1 MRRFLYISFFIVVSF
16 LIHLASFM
24 IDFDTKDRKQV
35 KAFRAWYYDPV
46 AIDVKKYSAIA
57 PDPEVRM
64 KRSSSPAISFSPDS
78 EEGLVGDNQI
88 SEREHFDALDYAHDL
103 TSHLALKEY
112 QSTRGKIIDII
123 DIDSLF
129 FTGEIKKSNEKED
142 YVRYP
147 IKLKSD
153 KALRDKARE
162 IVEKSIVAMGGRDAL
177 LKIKTMKTKVWI
189 KAHEHVEIVYNNKQ
203 IVTNVDP
210 YYYPVEIWENDK
222 WMRSSSKPYNI
233 IKVSLD
239 EKVESYHIRD
249 PLRSLGKYHSLFRDQ
264 LSFKRW
270 HYIDR
275 FLGEGVIIEYIK
287 DEKMN
292 DIEVSTILV
301 DDRKYGDYFLAHFNK
316 KSNLL
321 FFITQPNLL
330 FSPRSRYNS
339 KNYPIIKTFYR
350 RYTAIENVLTPTQIE
365 RVLSARM
372 RISLFLQI
380 AYNGS
385 QSYEAIPQAR

>member
-1 MRRFLYISFFIVVSF
+1 MRQFLYISFFMVVSF
-16 LIHLASFM
+16 LIHLASLM

-46 AIDVKKYSAIA
+46 AIDIKKYSAIA
-57 PDPEVRM
+57 SDPEVRM
-64 KRSSSPAISFSPDS
+64 EKSSSPAFSLPDS
-78 EEGLVGDNQI
+78 EEGLAGDNQI
-88 SEREHFDALDYAHDL
+88 SEREHFDILDYAHDL

-112 QSTRGKIIDII
+112 QSTRGKIIDSI
-123 DIDSLF
+123 DIDSLLF
-129 FTGEIKKSNEKED
+129 AGEIKKYNEKED
-142 YVRYP
+142 YVRHP

-162 IVEKSIVAMGGRDAL
+162 IVERSIVSMGGRDAL

-189 KAHEHVEIVYNNKQ
+189 KAHEHVEIVFKKKQ
-203 IVTNVDP
+203 VTNVGP

-222 WMRSSSKPYNI
+222 WIASSSKPYNI
-233 IKVSLD
+233 KILLD
-239 EKVESYHIRD
+239 EEVESYHIRD
-249 PLRSLGKYHSLFRDQ
+249 PLESLGKYHALFRDQ

-275 FLGEGVIIEYIK
+275 FLGEGVIIEYIQ

-301 DDRKYGDYFLAHFNK
+301 DDRKHGDYFLAHFNK

-321 FFITQPNLL
+321 FSTTQPTG
-330 FSPRSRYNS
+330 S
-339 KNYPIIKTFYR
+339 KAYPMIKTFYR
-350 RYTAIENVLTPTQIE
+350 RYTAIENVLTPTEIE
-365 RVLSARM
+365 RILSARM

-385 QSYEAIPQAR
+385 QSYEDIPQAR

>member
-1 MRRFLYISFFIVVSF
+1 MRQFLYISFFMVVSL

-24 IDFDTKDRKQV
+24 IDFDAKDRKQV

-46 AIDVKKYSAIA
+46 AINAKKYSAIA

-64 KRSSSPAISFSPDS
+64 EKSSSPAFSLPDS
-78 EEGLVGDNQI
+78 EEGLAGDNQI
-88 SEREHFDALDYAHDL
+88 SEREHFDILDYAHDL

-112 QSTRGKIIDII
+112 QSTRGEIIDSI
-123 DIDSLF
+123 DIDSLLF
-129 FTGEIKKSNEKED
+129 AGEIKKYNEKED
-142 YVRYP
+142 YVRHP

-177 LKIKTMKTKVWI
+177 LKIKTMQTKVWI
-189 KAHEHVEIVYNNKQ
+189 KAHEHVESLAKPRIV
-203 IVTNVDP
+203 INVGP

-233 IKVSLD
+233 KVSLD
-239 EKVESYHIRD
+239 EEVKSYHIRD
-249 PLRSLGKYHSLFRDQ
+249 PLESLGKYYSLFRDQ

-275 FLGEGVIIEYIK
+275 FLGEGVIIEYIQ

-301 DDRKYGDYFLAHFNK
+301 DDRKHGDYFLAHFNK

-321 FFITQPNLL
+321 FSTTQPTG
-330 FSPRSRYNS
+330 S
-339 KNYPIIKTFYR
+339 KAYPMIKTFYR
-350 RYTAIENVLTPTQIE
+350 RYTAIENVLTPTEIE
-365 RVLSARM
+365 RILSARM

-385 QSYEAIPQAR
+385 QSYEDVPQAR

>member
-1 MRRFLYISFFIVVSF
+1 MRHFLYISFFMVVSF

-24 IDFDTKDRKQV
+24 IDFDAKDRKQV
-35 KAFRAWYYDPV
+35 KAFRAWYYDPF
-46 AIDVKKYSAIA
+46 AINIKKYSTIA
-57 PDPEVRM
+57 PDVPEVRM
-64 KRSSSPAISFSPDS
+64 EKSSSSPAFSLPPDS

-112 QSTRGKIIDII
+112 QSTRGKIIDSI
-123 DIDSLF
+123 DIDSLLF
-129 FTGEIKKSNEKED
+129 AGEIKKYNEKED
-142 YVRYP
+142 YVRHP

-177 LKIKTMKTKVWI
+177 LKIKTMQTKVWI
-189 KAHEHVEIVYNNKQ
+189 KAHEHVEIVYKNTE
-203 IVTNVDP
+203 ITYEIDP

-222 WMRSSSKPYNI
+222 WMGSSSKPYNI
-233 IKVSLD
+233 KVSLD
-239 EKVESYHIRD
+239 ERVESYHIRD
-249 PLRSLGKYHSLFRDQ
+249 PLESLDKYHALFRDQ

-275 FLGEGVIIEYIK
+275 FLGEGVIIEYIQ

-301 DDRKYGDYFLAHFNK
+301 DDRKHGDYFLAHFNK

-321 FFITQPNLL
+321 FSTTQPTG
-330 FSPRSRYNS
+330 S
-339 KNYPIIKTFYR
+339 KAYPMIKTFYR

-365 RVLSARM
+365 RIAFNM

-385 QSYEAIPQAR
+385 QSYEDVPQARSKKQKL

>member
-1 MRRFLYISFFIVVSF
+1 MRQFLYVSFFLVVSF
-16 LIHLASFM
+16 LIHLASLM
-24 IDFDTKDRKQV
+24 INFDAKDRKQV

-57 PDPEVRM
+57 PDSEVRM
-64 KRSSSPAISFSPDS
+64 EKSSSPAFSLPDS
-78 EEGLVGDNQI
+78 EEGLAGDNQI
-88 SEREHFDALDYAHDL
+88 SEREHFDILDYAHDL

-112 QSTRGKIIDII
+112 QSTRGKIIDSI
-123 DIDSLF
+123 DIDSLLF
-129 FTGEIKKSNEKED
+129 AGEIKKYNEKED

-153 KALRDKARE
+153 KALRDRAHE

-177 LKIKTMKTKVWI
+177 FKIKTVQTKVWI
-189 KAHEHVEIVYNNKQ
+189 KAHEHVEIVNENTDDPIF
-203 IVTNVDP
+203 IVSNFAP

-233 IKVSLD
+233 KISLD
-239 EKVESYHIRD
+239 IDEKIENYHIRD
-249 PLRSLGKYHSLFRDQ
+249 PLRSLGKYHALFRDQ

-321 FFITQPNLL
+321 FSTTQPT
-330 FSPRSRYNS
+330 NS
-339 KNYPIIKTFYR
+339 KKYPMIKTFYR
-350 RYTAIENVLTPTQIE
+350 RYVAIEGVLTSTEIE
-365 RVLSARM
+365 RILSGSTT

-380 AYNGS
+380 SYNGS
-385 QSYEAIPQAR
+385 QSYENIPQAR

>member
-1 MRRFLYISFFIVVSF
+1 MRQFLYISFFMVVSF

-24 IDFDTKDRKQV
+24 IEFDTKDRNQV
-35 KAFRAWYYDPV
+35 KVFRAWYYDPV
-46 AIDVKKYSAIA
+46 AIDIKKYSTIA
-57 PDPEVRM
+57 PDVPEIKM
-64 KRSSSPAISFSPDS
+64 EKSSSPAFSLPPDS

-88 SEREHFDALDYAHDL
+88 SEREHFDILDYAHDL
-103 TSHLALKEY
+103 TSHLALKEH
-112 QSTRGKIIDII
+112 QSTREKIIDSI
-123 DIDSLF
+123 DIDSLLF
-129 FTGEIKKSNEKED
+129 AGEIKKYNEKED

-153 KALRDKARE
+153 KALRDRAHE

-177 LKIKTMKTKVWI
+177 LKIKTMQTKVWI
-189 KAHEHVEIVYNNKQ
+189 KAHEHVKSLMKPRIV
-203 IVTNVDP
+203 INVGP

-222 WMRSSSKPYNI
+222 WMASSSKPYNVNI
-233 IKVSLD
+233 SLD
-239 EKVESYHIRD
+239 EKVESYHIRN
-249 PLRSLGKYHSLFRDQ
+249 PLESLGKYHSLFRDQ

-275 FLGEGVIIEYIK
+275 FLGGGVIIEYIQ

-321 FFITQPNLL
+321 FSTTQPTN
-330 FSPRSRYNS
+330 NQ
-339 KNYPIIKTFYR
+339 KYPTIKTFYR
-350 RYTAIENVLTPTQIE
+350 RYTAIENVLNPTQIE
-365 RVLSARM
+365 RIAFNM

-385 QSYEAIPQAR
+385 HSYEDVPQAR

>member
-1 MRRFLYISFFIVVSF
+1 MRQFLYISFFMVVSF

-24 IDFDTKDRKQV
+24 IDFDAKDRKQV

-46 AIDVKKYSAIA
+46 AIDIKKYSTIA
-57 PDPEVRM
+57 PDVPEIRM
-64 KRSSSPAISFSPDS
+64 EKSSSPAFSLPPDS

-88 SEREHFDALDYAHDL
+88 SEREHFDILDYAHDL

-112 QSTRGKIIDII
+112 QSTREKIIDSI
-123 DIDSLF
+123 DIDSLLF
-129 FTGEIKKSNEKED
+129 AGEIKKYNEKED

-153 KALRDKARE
+153 KALRDRARE

-177 LKIKTMKTKVWI
+177 LKIKTMQTKVWI
-189 KAHEHVEIVYNNKQ
+189 KAHEHVKSLMKPRIV
-203 IVTNVDP
+203 INVGP

-222 WMRSSSKPYNI
+222 WMASSSKPYNVNI
-233 IKVSLD
+233 SLD
-239 EKVESYHIRD
+239 EKVESYHIRN
-249 PLRSLGKYHSLFRDQ
+249 PLESLGKYHSLFRDQ

-275 FLGEGVIIEYIK
+275 FLGEGVIIEYIQ

-292 DIEVSTILV
+292 DIKVSTILV
-301 DDRKYGDYFLAHFNK
+301 DDRKHGDYFLAHFNK

-321 FFITQPNLL
+321 FSTTQPTG
-330 FSPRSRYNS
+330 S
-339 KNYPIIKTFYR
+339 KAYPMIKTFYM

-365 RVLSARM
+365 RIAFNM

-380 AYNGS
+380 AYNDS
-385 QSYEAIPQAR
+385 QSYEDVPQAR

>member
-1 MRRFLYISFFIVVSF
+1 MRQFLYISFFMVVSF

-24 IDFDTKDRKQV
+24 IDFDAKDRKQV

-46 AIDVKKYSAIA
+46 AINIKRYSTVA
-57 PDPEVRM
+57 PDVPEVRM
-64 KRSSSPAISFSPDS
+64 EKSSSPAFSLPPDS
-78 EEGLVGDNQI
+78 KEGLVGDNQI

-112 QSTRGKIIDII
+112 QSTRGKIIDSI
-123 DIDSLF
+123 DVDSLLF
-129 FTGEIKKSNEKED
+129 AGEIKKYNEKED
-142 YVRYP
+142 YIRHP

-189 KAHEHVEIVYNNKQ
+189 KAHEHVEVVYKNTK
-203 IVTNVDP
+203 VVMNVDS

-222 WMRSSSKPYNI
+222 WMESSSKPYN

-249 PLRSLGKYHSLFRDQ
+249 PLISLGKYHALFREQ

-275 FLGEGVIIEYIK
+275 FLGEGVIIEYIQ

-301 DDRKYGDYFLAHFNK
+301 DDRKHGDYFLAHFNK

-321 FFITQPNLL
+321 FSTTQPT
-330 FSPRSRYNS
+330 NS
-339 KNYPIIKTFYR
+339 KAYPMIKTFYR
-350 RYTAIENVLTPTQIE
+350 RYVAIEDVLTPTQIE
-365 RVLSARM
+365 RILSGNM

-385 QSYEAIPQAR
+385 QSYEDVPQAR

>member
-1 MRRFLYISFFIVVSF
+1 MRQFLYISFFMVVSF

-24 IDFDTKDRKQV
+24 IDFDAKDRKQV

-57 PDPEVRM
+57 PSPEVRM
-64 KRSSSPAISFSPDS
+64 EKSSSSPAFSLPPDS

-112 QSTRGKIIDII
+112 QSNRGKIIDSI
-123 DIDSLF
+123 DIDSLLF
-129 FTGEIKKSNEKED
+129 AGEIKKYNEKED
-142 YVRYP
+142 YIRHP

-153 KALRDKARE
+153 KALGDKARE
-162 IVEKSIVAMGGRDAL
+162 IVEKSIVAMGGRDVL

-189 KAHEHVEIVYNNKQ
+189 KAHEHVKRLRRKEIV
-203 IVTNVDP
+203 INVDP

-222 WMRSSSKPYNI
+222 WMGSSSKPYNI
-233 IKVSLD
+233 KVSLD
-239 EKVESYHIRD
+239 QKVESYHIRD

-275 FLGEGVIIEYIK
+275 FLGEGVIIEYIQ

-316 KSNLL
+316 KSD
-321 FFITQPNLL
+321 LL
-330 FSPRSRYNS
+330 FSTTQPTNS
-339 KNYPIIKTFYR
+339 KAYPIVKTFYR

-365 RVLSARM
+365 RIAFNM

-385 QSYEAIPQAR
+385 QNYEDIPQAR

>member
-1 MRRFLYISFFIVVSF
+1 MRQFLYISFFMVVSF

-24 IDFDTKDRKQV
+24 IDFDAKDRKQV

-46 AIDVKKYSAIA
+46 AINIKKYSAIA
-57 PDPEVRM
+57 PDAPEVRM
-64 KRSSSPAISFSPDS
+64 KKSSSPAFSLPPDS
-78 EEGLVGDNQI
+78 EEELVGDNQI

-112 QSTRGKIIDII
+112 QSTRGKIIDSI
-123 DIDSLF
+123 DIDSLLF
-129 FTGEIKKSNEKED
+129 AGEIKKYNEKED

-153 KALRDKARE
+153 KALRNKARE
-162 IVEKSIVAMGGRDAL
+162 IVEKSIVAMGGRNAL

-189 KAHEHVEIVYNNKQ
+189 KAHEHVKRLKPPRIV
-203 IVTNVDP
+203 IDVDP

-222 WMRSSSKPYNI
+222 WMGASSKPYN

-249 PLRSLGKYHSLFRDQ
+249 PLESLGKYHSLFRGQ

-275 FLGEGVIIEYIK
+275 FLGEGVIIEYIQ

-316 KSNLL
+316 KSD
-321 FFITQPNLL
+321 LL
-330 FSPRSRYNS
+330 FSTTQPTNS
-339 KNYPIIKTFYR
+339 KAYPMIKTFYR
-350 RYTAIENVLTPTQIE
+350 RYVAIEDVLTPTQIE
-365 RVLSARM
+365 RIAFNM

-385 QSYEAIPQAR
+385 QSYEDVPQAR

>member
-1 MRRFLYISFFIVVSF
+1 MRQFLYISFFMVVSF

-24 IDFDTKDRKQV
+24 IEFDTKDRNQV
-35 KAFRAWYYDPV
+35 KVFRAWYYDPV
-46 AIDVKKYSAIA
+46 TIDVKKYSAIA
-57 PDPEVRM
+57 PDPEIRM
-64 KRSSSPAISFSPDS
+64 EKSSSSPAFSWPPDS

-112 QSTRGKIIDII
+112 QSTKGKTIDSI
-123 DIDSLF
+123 DIDSLLF
-129 FTGEIKKSNEKED
+129 AGEIKKYNEKGD

-153 KALRDKARE
+153 KALRDKAHE

-177 LKIKTMKTKVWI
+177 LKIKTIKTKVWI
-189 KAHEHVEIVYNNKQ
+189 KAHEHVKRLRRPRIV
-203 IVTNVDP
+203 INVDP

-222 WMRSSSKPYNI
+222 WMASSSKPYNI
-233 IKVSLD
+233 KISLD
-239 EKVESYHIRD
+239 EKVESYHIRN
-249 PLRSLGKYHSLFRDQ
+249 PLESLDKYHTLFRDQ

-275 FLGEGVIIEYIK
+275 FLGEGVIIEYIQ

-292 DIEVSTILV
+292 NIEVSTILV
-301 DDRKYGDYFLAHFNK
+301 DDRKYGDYFLAHFDK
-316 KSNLL
+316 KSK
-321 FFITQPNLL
+321 LL
-330 FSPRSRYNS
+330 FSTTHPTGSNA
-339 KNYPIIKTFYR
+339 YPMIKTFYR
-350 RYTAIENVLTPTQIE
+350 RYTAIENVLTPTKIE
-365 RVLSARM
+365 RILSRHARM

-385 QSYEAIPQAR
+385 QSYEDVPQAR

>member
-1 MRRFLYISFFIVVSF
+1 MRQFLYISFFMVVSF

-46 AIDVKKYSAIA
+46 AIDVKKYSAIE

-64 KRSSSPAISFSPDS
+64 EKSSSPAISFYPDT
-78 EEGLVGDNQI
+78 EEGLAGDNQI
-88 SEREHFDALDYAHDL
+88 SEREHFDVLDYAHDL

-112 QSTRGKIIDII
+112 QSNRRKIIDSI
-123 DIDSLF
+123 DIDSLLF
-129 FTGEIKKSNEKED
+129 EGEIKKYNEKED
-142 YVRYP
+142 YIRHP
-147 IKLKSD
+147 MKLKSD

-162 IVEKSIVAMGGRDAL
+162 IIERSIMAMGGRDAL
-177 LKIKTMKTKVWI
+177 LKIKTVKTKVWI
-189 KAHEHVEIVYNNKQ
+189 KAYEHVEIAYKNTK
-203 IVTNVDP
+203 IVSNVAP

-222 WMRSSSKPYNI
+222 WMASSSKPYNI
-233 IKVSLD
+233 KVSLD
-239 EKVESYHIRD
+239 EKIESYHIRD
-249 PLRSLGKYHSLFRDQ
+249 PLISLGKYHSLFRDQ

-275 FLGEGVIIEYIK
+275 FLGEGVIVEFIQ

-301 DDRKYGDYFLAHFNK
+301 DDRKHGDYFLAHFNK

-321 FFITQPNLL
+321 FSTTQPT
-330 FSPRSRYNS
+330 NS
-339 KNYPIIKTFYR
+339 KAYPMIKTFYR
-350 RYTAIENVLTPTQIE
+350 RYVEIEDVLTPTQIE
-365 RVLSARM
+365 RISFNM

-385 QSYEAIPQAR
+385 QSYEEVPQAR

>member
-1 MRRFLYISFFIVVSF
+1 MRQFLYISFFMVVSL

-24 IDFDTKDRKQV
+24 IDFDAKDRKQV

-46 AIDVKKYSAIA
+46 TIDVKKYSAIA

-64 KRSSSPAISFSPDS
+64 EKSSSPAFSLPPDS

-112 QSTRGKIIDII
+112 QSTRGKIIDSI
-123 DIDSLF
+123 DIDSLLF
-129 FTGEIKKSNEKED
+129 AGEIKKSNEKED

-162 IVEKSIVAMGGRDAL
+162 IVERSIVAMGGRDAL

-189 KAHEHVEIVYNNKQ
+189 KAHEHVEIVYKNKQ

-222 WMRSSSKPYNI
+222 WMGSSSKAYN

-239 EKVESYHIRD
+239 EKVEKYHIRD
-249 PLRSLGKYHSLFRDQ
+249 PLRSLGKYHSLCGGQ

-275 FLGEGVIIEYIK
+275 FLGEGVIIEYIQ

-301 DDRKYGDYFLAHFNK
+301 DDRKHGDYFLAHFNK

-321 FFITQPNLL
+321 FSTTQPT
-330 FSPRSRYNS
+330 
-339 KNYPIIKTFYR
+339 KIKTFYR
-350 RYTAIENVLTPTQIE
+350 RYVAIEDVLTPTQIE
-365 RVLSARM
+365 RIAFNM

>member
-1 MRRFLYISFFIVVSF
+1 MRQFLYISFFMVVSF

-24 IDFDTKDRKQV
+24 IDFDAKDRKQV

-46 AIDVKKYSAIA
+46 AIDIKKYSTIA
-57 PDPEVRM
+57 PDVPEIRM
-64 KRSSSPAISFSPDS
+64 EKSSSPAFSLPPDS

-88 SEREHFDALDYAHDL
+88 SEREHFDILDYAHDL

-112 QSTRGKIIDII
+112 QSTREKIIDSI
-123 DIDSLF
+123 DIDSLLF
-129 FTGEIKKSNEKED
+129 AGEIKKYNEKED

-153 KALRDKARE
+153 KALRDRARE

-177 LKIKTMKTKVWI
+177 LKIKTMQTKVWI
-189 KAHEHVEIVYNNKQ
+189 KAHEHVKSLMKPRIV
-203 IVTNVDP
+203 INVGP

-222 WMRSSSKPYNI
+222 WMASSSKPYNVNI
-233 IKVSLD
+233 SLD
-239 EKVESYHIRD
+239 EKVESYHIRN
-249 PLRSLGKYHSLFRDQ
+249 PLESLGKYHSLFRDQ

-275 FLGEGVIIEYIK
+275 FLGEGVIIEYIQ

-292 DIEVSTILV
+292 DIKVSTILV
-301 DDRKYGDYFLAHFNK
+301 DDRKHGDYFLAHFNK

-321 FFITQPNLL
+321 FSTTQPT
-330 FSPRSRYNS
+330 NS
-339 KNYPIIKTFYR
+339 KAYPMVKTFYR
-350 RYTAIENVLTPTQIE
+350 RYTAIEDVLTPTQIE
-365 RVLSARM
+365 RIAFNM
-372 RISLFLQI
+372 RIALFLQI
-380 AYNGS
+380 AYNNS
-385 QSYEAIPQAR
+385 QSYEDVPQAR

>member
-1 MRRFLYISFFIVVSF
+1 MRQFLYISFFMVVSF

-24 IDFDTKDRKQV
+24 IEFDTKDRNQV
-35 KAFRAWYYDPV
+35 KVFRAWYYDPV
-46 AIDVKKYSAIA
+46 TIDVKKYSAIA

-64 KRSSSPAISFSPDS
+64 EKSSSPAISFSPDT
-78 EEGLVGDNQI
+78 EEGLAGDNQI
-88 SEREHFDALDYAHDL
+88 SEREHFDILDYAHDL

-112 QSTRGKIIDII
+112 QSTRGKIIDSI
-123 DIDSLF
+123 DIDSLLF
-129 FTGEIKKSNEKED
+129 AGEIKKYNEKED

-153 KALRDKARE
+153 KALRDRARE

-177 LKIKTMKTKVWI
+177 LKIKTMQTKVWI
-189 KAHEHVEIVYNNKQ
+189 KAHEHVKSLMKPRIV
-203 IVTNVDP
+203 INVGP

-222 WMRSSSKPYNI
+222 WMASSSKPYNI
-233 IKVSLD
+233 KISLD
-239 EKVESYHIRD
+239 EKVESYHIRN
-249 PLRSLGKYHSLFRDQ
+249 PLESLGKYHSLFRDQ

-275 FLGEGVIIEYIK
+275 FLGEGVIIEYIQ

-321 FFITQPNLL
+321 FSTTQPTN
-330 FSPRSRYNS
+330 NQ
-339 KNYPIIKTFYR
+339 KYPTIKTFYR
-350 RYTAIENVLTPTQIE
+350 RYTAIENVLNPTQIE
-365 RVLSARM
+365 RIAFNM

-385 QSYEAIPQAR
+385 HSYEDVPQAR

>member
-1 MRRFLYISFFIVVSF
+1 MRHFLYISFFMVVSF

-24 IDFDTKDRKQV
+24 IDFDAKDRKQV
-35 KAFRAWYYDPV
+35 KVFRAWYYDPV

-64 KRSSSPAISFSPDS
+64 EKSSSSPAFSLPPDS

-112 QSTRGKIIDII
+112 QSTRGKIIDSI
-123 DIDSLF
+123 DIDSLLF
-129 FTGEIKKSNEKED
+129 AGEIKKYNEKED
-142 YVRYP
+142 YVRHP

-177 LKIKTMKTKVWI
+177 LKIKTMQTKVWI
-189 KAHEHVEIVYNNKQ
+189 KAHEHVKSLAKPRIV
-203 IVTNVDP
+203 INVGP

-222 WMRSSSKPYNI
+222 WMGASSKPYNI
-233 IKVSLD
+233 KVSLD
-239 EKVESYHIRD
+239 EEVESYHIRD
-249 PLRSLGKYHSLFRDQ
+249 PLESLGKYYSLFRAQ

-275 FLGEGVIIEYIK
+275 FLGEGVIIEYIQ

-301 DDRKYGDYFLAHFNK
+301 DDRKHGDYFLAHFNK

-321 FFITQPNLL
+321 FSTTQPTG
-330 FSPRSRYNS
+330 S
-339 KNYPIIKTFYR
+339 KAYPIIKTFYR
-350 RYTAIENVLTPTQIE
+350 RYTAIENVLTPTEIE
-365 RVLSARM
+365 RIRSARM

-385 QSYEAIPQAR
+385 QSYEDVPQAR

>member
-1 MRRFLYISFFIVVSF
+1 MRQFLYLSFFIVVSF

-24 IDFDTKDRKQV
+24 IDFDSKDRKQV

-46 AIDVKKYSAIA
+46 AIDIKKYSAIA
-57 PDPEVRM
+57 PDPEIRM
-64 KRSSSPAISFSPDS
+64 EKSNSSPAFSWPPDS

-88 SEREHFDALDYAHDL
+88 SEREHFDALAYAHDL

-112 QSTRGKIIDII
+112 QSIRKKIIDSI
-123 DIDSLF
+123 DIDSLLF
-129 FTGEIKKSNEKED
+129 AGEIKKYNEKED
-142 YVRYP
+142 YIRHP

-177 LKIKTMKTKVWI
+177 LKIKTVQTKVWI
-189 KAHEHVEIVYNNKQ
+189 KAHEHVKRLRRPRIV
-203 IVTNVDP
+203 IDVDP

-222 WMRSSSKPYNI
+222 WIGSSSKP

-239 EKVESYHIRD
+239 IDETVESYHIRA
-249 PLRSLGKYHSLFRDQ
+249 PLESLGKYHTLFRDQ

-275 FLGEGVIIEYIK
+275 FLGEGVIIEYIQ

-292 DIEVSTILV
+292 NIEVSTILV
-301 DDRKYGDYFLAHFNK
+301 DDRKYGDYFLAHFDK

-321 FFITQPNLL
+321 FSTTKPTD
-330 FSPRSRYNS
+330 S
-339 KNYPIIKTFYR
+339 KAYPMIKTFYR
-350 RYTAIENVLTPTQIE
+350 RYVAIENVLTPTKIE
-365 RVLSARM
+365 RILSRHVRM

-385 QSYEAIPQAR
+385 QSYEDVPQAR

>member
-1 MRRFLYISFFIVVSF
+1 MVVSF

-24 IDFDTKDRKQV
+24 IEFDTKDRNQV
-35 KAFRAWYYDPV
+35 KVFRAWYYDPV
-46 AIDVKKYSAIA
+46 TIDVKKYSAIA

-64 KRSSSPAISFSPDS
+64 EKSSSPAISFSPDT
-78 EEGLVGDNQI
+78 EEGLAGDNQI
-88 SEREHFDALDYAHDL
+88 NEREHFDVLDYAHDL

-112 QSTRGKIIDII
+112 QSNREKIIIDSI
-123 DIDSLF
+123 DIDSLLF
-129 FTGEIKKSNEKED
+129 AGEIKKSNEKED
-142 YVRYP
+142 YIRYP

-162 IVEKSIVAMGGRDAL
+162 IVEKSIVAMGGRDVL

-189 KAHEHVEIVYNNKQ
+189 KAHEHVKRLRRKEIV
-203 IVTNVDP
+203 INVDP

-222 WMRSSSKPYNI
+222 WMGSSSKPYNI
-233 IKVSLD
+233 KISLD
-239 EKVESYHIRD
+239 IDDKIESYHIRD

-275 FLGEGVIIEYIK
+275 FLGEGVIVEFIQ

-301 DDRKYGDYFLAHFNK
+301 DDRKHGDYFLAHFNK

-321 FFITQPNLL
+321 FSTTQPT
-330 FSPRSRYNS
+330 NS
-339 KNYPIIKTFYR
+339 KAYPMIKTFYR
-350 RYTAIENVLTPTQIE
+350 RYVEIEDVLTPTQIE
-365 RVLSARM
+365 RISFNM

-385 QSYEAIPQAR
+385 QSYEEVPQAR

>member
-1 MRRFLYISFFIVVSF
+1 MRHFLYISFFMVVSF

-24 IDFDTKDRKQV
+24 IDFDAKDRKQV
-35 KAFRAWYYDPV
+35 KVFRAWYYDPV
-46 AIDVKKYSAIA
+46 AIDAKKYSAIA

-64 KRSSSPAISFSPDS
+64 EKSSSSPAFSLPPDS

-112 QSTRGKIIDII
+112 QSTRGKIIDSI
-123 DIDSLF
+123 DIDSLLF
-129 FTGEIKKSNEKED
+129 AGEIKKYNEKED
-142 YVRYP
+142 YVRHP

-177 LKIKTMKTKVWI
+177 LKIKTMQTKVWI
-189 KAHEHVEIVYNNKQ
+189 KAHEHVKSLAKPRIV
-203 IVTNVDP
+203 INVGP

-222 WMRSSSKPYNI
+222 WMGASSKPYNI
-233 IKVSLD
+233 KVSLD
-239 EKVESYHIRD
+239 EEVESYHIRD
-249 PLRSLGKYHSLFRDQ
+249 PLESLGKYYSLFRVQ

-275 FLGEGVIIEYIK
+275 FLGEGVIIEYIQ

-301 DDRKYGDYFLAHFNK
+301 DDRKHGDYFLAHFNK

-321 FFITQPNLL
+321 FSTTQPTG
-330 FSPRSRYNS
+330 S
-339 KNYPIIKTFYR
+339 KAYPIIKTFYR
-350 RYTAIENVLTPTQIE
+350 RYTAIENVLTPTEIE
-365 RVLSARM
+365 RIRSARM

-385 QSYEAIPQAR
+385 QSYEDVPQAR

>member
-1 MRRFLYISFFIVVSF
+1 MRQFLYISFFMVVSF
-16 LIHLASFM
+16 LIHLASLM
-24 IDFDTKDRKQV
+24 IDFDAKDRKQV

-64 KRSSSPAISFSPDS
+64 EKSSSSPAFSLPPDS

-112 QSTRGKIIDII
+112 QSTRGKIIDSI
-123 DIDSLF
+123 DIDSLLF
-129 FTGEIKKSNEKED
+129 AGEIKKYNEKED
-142 YVRYP
+142 YIRYP

-177 LKIKTMKTKVWI
+177 LKIKTVQTKVWI
-189 KAHEHVEIVYNNKQ
+189 KAHEHVKSLAKPRIV
-203 IVTNVDP
+203 INVGP

-222 WMRSSSKPYNI
+222 WMGSSSKSYN

-239 EKVESYHIRD
+239 EEVESYHIRD
-249 PLRSLGKYHSLFRDQ
+249 PLESLGKYYSLFRDQ

-275 FLGEGVIIEYIK
+275 FLGEGVIIEYIQ

-292 DIEVSTILV
+292 NIEVSTILV
-301 DDRKYGDYFLAHFNK
+301 DDRKHGDYFLAHFNK

-321 FFITQPNLL
+321 FSTTQPTG
-330 FSPRSRYNS
+330 S
-339 KNYPIIKTFYR
+339 KAYPMIKTFYR
-350 RYTAIENVLTPTQIE
+350 RYTAIENVLTPTEIE
-365 RVLSARM
+365 RIRSVRM

-385 QSYEAIPQAR
+385 QSYEDVPQAR

>member
-1 MRRFLYISFFIVVSF
+1 MRHFLYISFFMIVSF
-16 LIHLASFM
+16 LIHLASLM
-24 IDFDTKDRKQV
+24 IDFDAKDRKQV
-35 KAFRAWYYDPV
+35 KVFRAWYYDPV

-57 PDPEVRM
+57 PDSEVRM
-64 KRSSSPAISFSPDS
+64 EKSSSSPAFSLPPDS

-112 QSTRGKIIDII
+112 QSTRGKIRDSI
-123 DIDSLF
+123 DIDSLLF
-129 FTGEIKKSNEKED
+129 AGEIKKSNEKED

-162 IVEKSIVAMGGRDAL
+162 IVEKSIVAMGGRGAL

-203 IVTNVDP
+203 IVTNVGP

-222 WMRSSSKPYNI
+222 WMGSSSKTYNV
-233 IKVSLD
+233 KVSLD

-249 PLRSLGKYHSLFRDQ
+249 PLRSLGKYHSLFKDQ

-292 DIEVSTILV
+292 DTEVSTILV

-321 FFITQPNLL
+321 FSTTQPNLL

>member
-1 MRRFLYISFFIVVSF
+1 MRQFLYISFFMVVSF

-46 AIDVKKYSAIA
+46 AIDVKKYSAIE

-64 KRSSSPAISFSPDS
+64 EKSSSPAISFYPDT
-78 EEGLVGDNQI
+78 EEGLAGDNQI
-88 SEREHFDALDYAHDL
+88 SEREHFDVLDYAHDL

-112 QSTRGKIIDII
+112 QSNRRKIIDSI
-123 DIDSLF
+123 DIDSLLF
-129 FTGEIKKSNEKED
+129 EGEIKKYNEKED
-142 YVRYP
+142 YIRHP
-147 IKLKSD
+147 MKLKSD

-162 IVEKSIVAMGGRDAL
+162 IIERSIMAMGGRDAL
-177 LKIKTMKTKVWI
+177 LKIKTVKTKVWI
-189 KAHEHVEIVYNNKQ
+189 KAYEHVEIAYKNTK
-203 IVTNVDP
+203 IVSNVAP

-222 WMRSSSKPYNI
+222 WMASSSKPYNI
-233 IKVSLD
+233 KVSLD
-239 EKVESYHIRD
+239 EKIESYHIRD
-249 PLRSLGKYHSLFRDQ
+249 PLISLGKYHSLFRDQ

-275 FLGEGVIIEYIK
+275 FLGEGVIVGFIQ
-287 DEKMN
+287 DEKMD
-292 DIEVSTILV
+292 DIEISTILV
-301 DDRKYGDYFLAHFNK
+301 DDRKHGDYFLAHFNK

-321 FFITQPNLL
+321 FSTTQPT
-330 FSPRSRYNS
+330 NS
-339 KNYPIIKTFYR
+339 KAYPMIKTFYR
-350 RYTAIENVLTPTQIE
+350 RYVEIEDVLTPTQIE
-365 RVLSARM
+365 RISFNM

-385 QSYEAIPQAR
+385 QSYEEVPQAR

>member
-1 MRRFLYISFFIVVSF
+1 MRQFLYISFFMVVSL

-24 IDFDTKDRKQV
+24 IDFDAKDRKQV

-46 AIDVKKYSAIA
+46 AINIKKYSAIA
-57 PDPEVRM
+57 PAPEVRM
-64 KRSSSPAISFSPDS
+64 EKSSSPVFSLPPDS

-88 SEREHFDALDYAHDL
+88 SEREHFDVLDYAHDL

-112 QSTRGKIIDII
+112 QSNREKIIDSI
-123 DIDSLF
+123 DIDSLLF
-129 FTGEIKKSNEKED
+129 AGEIKKYNEKED
-142 YVRYP
+142 YIRHP

-189 KAHEHVEIVYNNKQ
+189 KAHEHVEIVYKNTY
-203 IVTNVDP
+203 IVSNVAP

-222 WMRSSSKPYNI
+222 WMGSSSKPYN

-249 PLRSLGKYHSLFRDQ
+249 PLRSLGKYHSLFRGQ

-275 FLGEGVIIEYIK
+275 FLGEGVIIEYIQ

-301 DDRKYGDYFLAHFNK
+301 DDRKHGDYFLAHFNK

-321 FFITQPNLL
+321 FSTTQPT
-330 FSPRSRYNS
+330 NS
-339 KNYPIIKTFYR
+339 KAYPMIKTFYR
-350 RYTAIENVLTPTQIE
+350 RYVAIEDVITPTQIE
-365 RVLSARM
+365 RIAFNM

-385 QSYEAIPQAR
+385 QSYEDVPQAR

>member
-1 MRRFLYISFFIVVSF
+1 MRQFLYLSFFIVVSF

-24 IDFDTKDRKQV
+24 IDFDSKDRKQV

-46 AIDVKKYSAIA
+46 AIDIKKYSAIA
-57 PDPEVRM
+57 PDPEIRM
-64 KRSSSPAISFSPDS
+64 EKSNSSPAFSLPPDS

-88 SEREHFDALDYAHDL
+88 SEREHFDALAYAHDL

-112 QSTRGKIIDII
+112 QSIRKKIIDSI
-123 DIDSLF
+123 DIDSLLF
-129 FTGEIKKSNEKED
+129 AGEIKKYNEKED
-142 YVRYP
+142 YIRHP

-177 LKIKTMKTKVWI
+177 LKIKTVQTKVWI
-189 KAHEHVEIVYNNKQ
+189 KAHEHVKRLRRPRIV
-203 IVTNVDP
+203 IDVDP

-222 WMRSSSKPYNI
+222 WIGSSSKP

-239 EKVESYHIRD
+239 IDETVESYHIRA
-249 PLRSLGKYHSLFRDQ
+249 PLESLGKYHTLFRDQ

-275 FLGEGVIIEYIK
+275 FLGEGVIIEYIQ

-292 DIEVSTILV
+292 NIEVSTILV
-301 DDRKYGDYFLAHFNK
+301 DDRKYGDYFLAHFDK

-321 FFITQPNLL
+321 FSTTKPTD
-330 FSPRSRYNS
+330 S
-339 KNYPIIKTFYR
+339 KAYPMIKTFYR
-350 RYTAIENVLTPTQIE
+350 RYVAIENVLTPTKIE
-365 RVLSARM
+365 RILSRHVRM

-385 QSYEAIPQAR
+385 QSYEDVPQAR

>member
-1 MRRFLYISFFIVVSF
+1 MRQFLYISFFMLVSL

-24 IDFDTKDRKQV
+24 IDFDAKDRKQV

-64 KRSSSPAISFSPDS
+64 EKSSSSPAFSLSPDS

-112 QSTRGKIIDII
+112 QSNRGKIIDSI
-123 DIDSLF
+123 DIDSLLF
-129 FTGEIKKSNEKED
+129 AGEIKKYNEKED
-142 YVRYP
+142 YVRHP

-177 LKIKTMKTKVWI
+177 LKIKTMQTKVWI
-189 KAHEHVEIVYNNKQ
+189 KAHEHVKSLAKPRIV
-203 IVTNVDP
+203 INVGP

-222 WMRSSSKPYNI
+222 WMGSSSKTYN

-239 EKVESYHIRD
+239 EKVENYHIRD
-249 PLRSLGKYHSLFRDQ
+249 PLESLGKYYSLFRDQ

-275 FLGEGVIIEYIK
+275 FLGEGVIIEYIQ

-301 DDRKYGDYFLAHFNK
+301 DDRKHGDYFLAHFNK

-321 FFITQPNLL
+321 FSTTQPTG
-330 FSPRSRYNS
+330 S
-339 KNYPIIKTFYR
+339 KAYPMIKTFYR
-350 RYTAIENVLTPTQIE
+350 RYTAIENVMTPTEIE
-365 RVLSARM
+365 RIRSARM

-385 QSYEAIPQAR
+385 QSYEDVPQAR

>member
-1 MRRFLYISFFIVVSF
+1 
-16 LIHLASFM
+16 M
-24 IDFDTKDRKQV
+24 IDFDAKDRKQV
-35 KAFRAWYYDPV
+35 KVFRAWYYDPV

-64 KRSSSPAISFSPDS
+64 EKSSSSPAFSLPPDS

-112 QSTRGKIIDII
+112 QSTRGKIIDSI
-123 DIDSLF
+123 DIDSLLF
-129 FTGEIKKSNEKED
+129 AGEIKKYNEKED
-142 YVRYP
+142 YVRHP

-177 LKIKTMKTKVWI
+177 LKIKTMQTKVWI
-189 KAHEHVEIVYNNKQ
+189 KAHEHVKSLAKPRIV
-203 IVTNVDP
+203 INVGP

-222 WMRSSSKPYNI
+222 WMGASSKPYNI
-233 IKVSLD
+233 KVSLD
-239 EKVESYHIRD
+239 EEVESYHIRD
-249 PLRSLGKYHSLFRDQ
+249 PLESLGKYYSLFRAQ

-275 FLGEGVIIEYIK
+275 FLGEGVIIEYIQ

-301 DDRKYGDYFLAHFNK
+301 DDRKHGDYFLAHFNK

-321 FFITQPNLL
+321 FSTTQPTG
-330 FSPRSRYNS
+330 S
-339 KNYPIIKTFYR
+339 KAYPIIKTFYR
-350 RYTAIENVLTPTQIE
+350 RYTAIENVLTPTEIE
-365 RVLSARM
+365 RIRSARM

-385 QSYEAIPQAR
+385 QSYEDVPQAR

>member
-1 MRRFLYISFFIVVSF
+1 MRQFLYISFFMVVSF

-24 IDFDTKDRKQV
+24 IDFDAKDRKQV

-46 AIDVKKYSAIA
+46 AIDIKKYSTIA
-57 PDPEVRM
+57 PDVPEIRM
-64 KRSSSPAISFSPDS
+64 EKSSSPAFSLPPDS

-88 SEREHFDALDYAHDL
+88 SEREHFDILDYAHDL

-112 QSTRGKIIDII
+112 QSTREKIIDSI
-123 DIDSLF
+123 DIDSLLF
-129 FTGEIKKSNEKED
+129 AGEIKKYNEKED

-153 KALRDKARE
+153 KALRDRARE

-177 LKIKTMKTKVWI
+177 LKIKTMQTKVWI
-189 KAHEHVEIVYNNKQ
+189 KAHEHVKRLRRPKIV
-203 IVTNVDP
+203 INVGP
-210 YYYPVEIWENDK
+210 YYYPVEIWKNDK
-222 WMRSSSKPYNI
+222 WMASSSKPYNVNI
-233 IKVSLD
+233 SLD
-239 EKVESYHIRD
+239 EKVESYHIRN
-249 PLRSLGKYHSLFRDQ
+249 PLESLGKYHSLFRDQ

-275 FLGEGVIIEYIK
+275 FLGEGVIIEYIQ
-287 DEKMN
+287 DEKMS

-301 DDRKYGDYFLAHFNK
+301 DDRKHGDYFLAHFNK
-316 KSNLL
+316 KSS
-321 FFITQPNLL
+321 LL
-330 FSPRSRYNS
+330 FSTTQPTNS
-339 KNYPIIKTFYR
+339 KKYPMVKTFYR

-365 RVLSARM
+365 RIAFNM

-380 AYNGS
+380 AYNDS
-385 QSYEAIPQAR
+385 QSYEDVPQAR